1 VRQLPASVWFVRSN
15 GGQSSY
21 PVTREG
27 WLATAVFV
35 AGMLASGL
43 MGWVLAITMPTWL
56 WIVIMAL
63 GMAASA
69 LWFITTARAHTDYS
83 ITYNDFVKA
92 KKNVGNT

>member
-1 VRQLPASVWFVRSN
+1 VSKLPANIWFVRSN
-15 GGQSSY
+15 GGQGSY

-27 WLATAVFV
+27 WLVTGVFI
-35 AGMLASGL
+35 AGILASGL

-83 ITYNDFVKA
+83 ITYNDFVKD

>member
-1 VRQLPASVWFVRSN
+1 MTQLPANIWFVRSN
-15 GGQSSY
+15 GGQGSY

-27 WLATAVFV
+27 WLVTAVFL

-43 MGWVLAITMPTWL
+43 MGWVLALTMPTWM
-56 WIVIMAL
+56 WVVIMAL

-69 LWFITTARAHTDYS
+69 MWFITTARAHTDYS
-83 ITYNDFVKA
+83 ITYTDFVKA